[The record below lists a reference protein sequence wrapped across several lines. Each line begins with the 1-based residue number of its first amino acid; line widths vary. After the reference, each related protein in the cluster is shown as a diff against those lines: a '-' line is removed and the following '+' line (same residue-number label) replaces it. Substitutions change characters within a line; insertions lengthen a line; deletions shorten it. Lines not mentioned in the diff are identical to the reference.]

1 MCVPVSR
8 NTSRIMWTSSR
19 RGSTSAWCFS
29 PLIESLT
36 SIVVPLSM
44 ARASSPCR
52 HALGALGRLAKRAGR
67 QHPHE
72 VLLVFHGAAKVGGGF
87 GGLGGELGG
96 ALDRRLVWILA
107 LQRRLGLRGLD
118 GGQPDIRE
126 PDADLFAPAA
136 GVERELRRHRGRGKV
151 TDLPLELQVGASA
164 AGRGQGDPDLGQ
176 DLVRPEAGGERSRE
190 ERRD

>member
-1 MCVPVSR
+1 MCVPVRRS
-8 NTSRIMWTSSR
+8 TSRSRWTSSR
-19 RGSTSAWCFS
+19 RGSASASYFS
-29 PLIESLT
+29 PLIESFT

-52 HALGALGRLAKRAGR
+52 HALRALDRLAKRAGR

-87 GGLGGELGG
+87 GRRGGELGG

-107 LQRRLGLRGLD
+107 LQRGLRLRGLD

-126 PDADLFAPAA
+126 PDADFFAPAA
-136 GVERELRRHRGRGKV
+136 AVERELRRHRGRGEI
-151 TDLPLELQVGASA
+151 THLPLELQVGASA
-164 AGRGQGDPDLGQ
+164 A
-176 DLVRPEAGGERSRE
+176 
-190 ERRD
+190 